1 MLAVAV
7 FAPDF
12 NRKPNAAM
20 RRAYVA
26 DELRRLQASGPLSLA
41 ALLAGAVD
49 GAASVA
55 LDLIDKGRGPD
66 GADVVPPGF
75 AVSLRLRE
83 GAVPPVRDPQGR
95 QLPADKQG
103 KVLVVKVGQR
113 SQLATERAT
122 DANARRDI
130 YETTEVTA
138 TARAYRLR
146 EAVTI
151 LRQWGVGVADDL
163 DRHLVEEVLDSGA
176 KGGKR

>member
-1 MLAVAV
+1 MSVAV

-12 NRKPNAAM
+12 ARQPNAPA

-26 DELRRLQASGPLSLA
+26 EELRRVQASGPLSLC

-55 LDLIDKGRGPD
+55 LDLMDKGRGPD

-75 AVSLRLRE
+75 AVHLRLRE
-83 GAVPPVRDPQGR
+83 GAVPPQRDPQGR
-95 QLPADKQG
+95 ALPTDKAG
-103 KVLVVKVGQR
+103 KVLVVKIGQR
-113 SQLATERAT
+113 SAGAEARSI

-138 TARAYRLR
+138 SPRAYRLR
-146 EAVTI
+146 EAVII
-151 LRQWGVGVADDL
+151 LRQWGVGVADDI
-163 DRHLVEEVLDSGA
+163 DRHLVEEVLDA
-176 KGGKR
+176 PKGGKR

>member
-1 MLAVAV
+1 MSVAV

-12 NRKPNAAM
+12 TRQPNAPA

-26 DELRRLQASGPLSLA
+26 EELRRVQASGPLSLCA
-41 ALLAGAVD
+41 ILAGAVD

-75 AVSLRLRE
+75 AVQLKLRE
-83 GAVPPVRDPQGR
+83 GAVPPQRDPQGR
-95 QLPADKQG
+95 PLPADKAG
-103 KVLVVKVGQR
+103 KVLVVKIGQR
-113 SQLATERAT
+113 SIGAEARSI

-130 YETTEVTA
+130 YETAEVTA
-138 TARAYRLR
+138 APRAYRLR

-151 LRQWGVGVADDL
+151 LRQWGVGVADEI
-163 DRHLVEEVLDSGA
+163 DRHMVEEVLDSGA

>member
-1 MLAVAV
+1 
-7 FAPDF
+7 
-12 NRKPNAAM
+12 
-20 RRAYVA
+20 
-26 DELRRLQASGPLSLA
+26 
-41 ALLAGAVD
+41 
-49 GAASVA
+49 
-55 LDLIDKGRGPD
+55 
-66 GADVVPPGF
+66 
-75 AVSLRLRE
+75 
-83 GAVPPVRDPQGR
+83 
-95 QLPADKQG
+95 
-103 KVLVVKVGQR
+103 VLVVKVGQR

>member
-1 MLAVAV
+1 MSVAV

-12 NRKPNAAM
+12 ARQLNATA

-26 DELRRLQASGPLSLA
+26 EELRRAQVSGPLYLC

-75 AVSLRLRE
+75 AVQLRLRE
-83 GAVPPVRDPQGR
+83 GAVPPARDPQGR
-95 QLPADKQG
+95 PLPTDKAG
-103 KVLVVKVGQR
+103 KVLVVKIGQR
-113 SQLATERAT
+113 NSGAEARSI

-138 TARAYRLR
+138 SPRAYRLR

-151 LRQWGVGVADDL
+151 LRQWGVGVADDI
-163 DRHLVEEVLDSGA
+163 DRHLVEEVLDSGT
-176 KGGKR
+176 KGGRR